1 MAVRSC
7 VFVDET
13 VPNLDLSDQLLPVSD
28 QQPDTGTSS
37 PAVVSGFDL
46 AWFGY
51 LSSECLCVFGLHGA
65 VYILTVFCLNSSFYL
80 SAS

>member
-46 AWFGY
+46 AWFGS
-51 LSSECLCVFGLHGA
+51 LSSGCLCVFGLHGA